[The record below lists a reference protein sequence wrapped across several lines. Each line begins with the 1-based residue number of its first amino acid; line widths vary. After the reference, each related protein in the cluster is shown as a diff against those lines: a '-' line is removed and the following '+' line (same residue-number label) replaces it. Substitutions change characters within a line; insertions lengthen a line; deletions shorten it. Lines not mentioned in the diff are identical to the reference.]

1 MKKNFIQMFAACLRG
16 FAILAVCGLT
26 TTVLTSC
33 GDDDDDNKSNPQPEQ
48 PAAEKKYDIT
58 LTFFTYKTIAA
69 YVDCEFTYTDHNG
82 KKSTPVTITGNEN
95 GENLTAQELTY
106 YQSIYK
112 LKIEEKVPES
122 KFLEYK
128 AFHYTIKDVPEGS
141 TISYETIQ
149 HTAQGATA
157 PTEAFS
163 YVHPCVMVT
172 WKSGNAVR
180 NRLNI
185 GTGIV
190 GADKLDRWFEAI
202 IQNKEGNTMTY
213 ATGSIVAGSNL

>member
-1 MKKNFIQMFAACLRG
+1 MKKNLLWMFVALL
-16 FAILAVCGLT
+16 FCGALT
-26 TTVLTSC
+26 TSC
-33 GDDDDDNKSNPQPEQ
+33 GNDDDNEITPQQPDQ
-48 PAAEKKYDIT
+48 PAVEKKYDIT
-58 LTFFTYKTIAA
+58 LTFFMYKTIAA
-69 YVDCEFTYTDHNG
+69 YVDCEFSYTDHNG

-95 GENLTAQELTY
+95 GEDLTAEELAY
-106 YQSIYK
+106 YKTVYK
-112 LKIEEKVPES
+112 REMEIAKSVPES

-149 HTAQGATA
+149 HTAQGATT

-163 YVHPCVMVT
+163 YVHPAVMAT
-172 WKSGNAVR
+172 WKSGSIVR
-180 NRLNI
+180 NRLNL

-190 GADKLDRWFEAI
+190 GADKLERWFDTI
-202 IQNKEGNTMTY
+202 ILNREGNDMTY